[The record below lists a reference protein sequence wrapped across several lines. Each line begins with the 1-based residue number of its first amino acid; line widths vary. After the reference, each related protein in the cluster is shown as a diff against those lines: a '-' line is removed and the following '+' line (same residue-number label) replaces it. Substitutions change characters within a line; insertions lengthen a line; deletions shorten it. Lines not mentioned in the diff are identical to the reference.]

1 MSRSKS
7 GMGGSK
13 SKSKSSGS
21 GPHEI
26 HIKRAHGG
34 GFIAKHHKKKKAGQ
48 LMDEEP
54 QEHVLADLDQLK
66 QHMDDHMGDQPPAGQ
81 GPMEEPAPQGAP
93 QPQMPGM

>member
-7 GMGGSK
+7 GMGGRKSGKTSK
-13 SKSKSSGS
+13 P

-54 QEHVLADLDQLK
+54 QEHVLSDLDQLK
-66 QHMDDHMGDQPPAGQ
+66 QHMDEHMGDQPPAGQ
-81 GPMEEPAPQGAP
+81 GGMEEETSQPAPQPSMA
-93 QPQMPGM
+93 GM

>member
-7 GMGGSK
+7 GMGGGK
-13 SKSKSSGS
+13 SKPKSSA
-21 GPHEI
+21 HEI

-48 LMDEEP
+48 IQDEEP

-66 QHMDDHMGDQPPAGQ
+66 QHMDDHLGDQPPAGQ
-81 GPMEEPAPQGAP
+81 GGMEEEAPQGMPQAP
-93 QPQMPGM
+93 MQGM